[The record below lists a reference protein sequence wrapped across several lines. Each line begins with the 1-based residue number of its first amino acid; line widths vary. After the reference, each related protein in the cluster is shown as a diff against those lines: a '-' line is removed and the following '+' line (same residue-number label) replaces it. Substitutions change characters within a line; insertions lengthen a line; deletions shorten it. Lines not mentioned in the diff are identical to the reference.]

1 MTPNLSSSPNSFLG
15 EQRHYGWKETWP
27 RRQQSDSARAWTQTS
42 RRSVKSARLSPVLN
56 FFLIEKSNWWK
67 TELNQS

>member
-15 EQRHYGWKETWP
+15 EQRHYGWKATWP
-27 RRQQSDSARAWTQTS
+27 KRQQSDLARAWTQTS
-42 RRSVKSARLSPVLN
+42 RTSVKSARLFPVLN